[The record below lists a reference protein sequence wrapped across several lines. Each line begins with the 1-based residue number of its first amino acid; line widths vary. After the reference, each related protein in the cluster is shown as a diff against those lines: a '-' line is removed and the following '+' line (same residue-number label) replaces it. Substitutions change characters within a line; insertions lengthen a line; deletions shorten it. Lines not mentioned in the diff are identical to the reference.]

1 MTELERRLE
10 MVEKRCCLDVF
21 GRYALK
27 ILLLCEWDPDFEGEG
42 IYLDE
47 LMEAW
52 RNRETDAPLVL
63 SAGERK
69 WMEEELHFLAECV
82 SEDASGRRCFQVRR
96 SFLEFLETGWMAE
109 PEEGCL
115 EIYPNLEAAE
125 EPDVERSLYR
135 SMITLTE
142 RKREKDKGLLF
153 MNLAG
158 LEGSGRLENVKA
170 FCREKQMGLVLLDG
184 RGLLELTRKERK
196 ELYRV
201 LELDCLLKE
210 RVMAVRWDN
219 AREESEL
226 FELIREMER
235 GWAHL
240 PLVVMLLTG
249 RALRASIS
257 GVRHIPAVFM
267 IREQEAFSRKEMGK
281 RYAEKWK
288 ISFQDGFGEMWQ
300 RFRFT
305 PGQFKKIL
313 EQAEDMALARGER
326 YPSRDEL
333 KEVCCRQAEHRF
345 AGKASRINT
354 QFSWDD
360 LVLPEASKELLRDLC
375 SRNKNREQVYGSWNF
390 ASRFPYGLGTSILFT
405 GSPGTGKTMAAQVM
419 AKELDLELFRVNLSA
434 VVSKYVGETEKNL
447 NQIFDEASKSLC
459 ILFFDE
465 ADVLFGKRTEVKD
478 SQDKYQNMEAA
489 FLLQKMEEYD
499 GVSIL
504 ATNYQQNID
513 EAFKRRIQ
521 YVVEFP
527 LPGAQERLGMWR
539 RAFPKECPVQETVD
553 LQFLAEQFELT
564 GSNIKNIAVNAAFL
578 AASDEEAVG
587 MQQIL
592 RALRNEYRKSG
603 KRLTASELGQYGGSV
618 QG

>member
-1 MTELERRLE
+1 MKKRMLSLLICLVMVISLFQTAALAAGTQIDQTEIYLERSGAEKELSGITGLYVNGEQFTDEKTEIACGAGKATYDPALGNLTLDNAEITQGDGSMGAIRAVGNSKLTITLVGYNKIEAEDIDGITAEAGIELAGSGKLE
-10 MVEKRCCLDVF
+10 ISVVGDECSGISTNGSVVFKGSGDLASSASISISSPDGPGIAAGGKVIIDSVEIVIYTKGDGIFARSLIIKNKSKVNDLS
-21 GRYALK
+21 GIREEYG
-27 ILLLCEWDPDFEGEG
+27 IHIYDP
-42 IYLDE
+42 
-47 LMEAW
+47 A
-52 RNRETDAPLVL
+52 
-63 SAGERK
+63 
-69 WMEEELHFLAECV
+69 
-82 SEDASGRRCFQVRR
+82 SEDAKNPSVEIIDSIVQIQGQPFAIY
-96 SFLEFLETGWMAE
+96 STG
-109 PEEGCL
+109 
-115 EIYPNLEAAE
+115 
-125 EPDVERSLYR
+125 S
-135 SMITLTE
+135 IT
-142 RKREKDKGLLF
+142 
-153 MNLAG
+153 
-158 LEGSGRLENVKA
+158 
-170 FCREKQMGLVLLDG
+170 
-184 RGLLELTRKERK
+184 
-196 ELYRV
+196 
-201 LELDCLLKE
+201 
-210 RVMAVRWDN
+210 
-219 AREESEL
+219 
-226 FELIREMER
+226 
-235 GWAHL
+235 
-240 PLVVMLLTG
+240 
-249 RALRASIS
+249 IS
-257 GVRHIPAVFM
+257 GGRV
-267 IREQEAFSRKEMGK
+267 
-281 RYAEKWK
+281 
-288 ISFQDGFGEMWQ
+288 
-300 RFRFT
+300 
-305 PGQFKKIL
+305 
-313 EQAEDMALARGER
+313 MALARGER

-603 KRLTASELGQYGGSV
+603 KRLTASELGPYGGSV